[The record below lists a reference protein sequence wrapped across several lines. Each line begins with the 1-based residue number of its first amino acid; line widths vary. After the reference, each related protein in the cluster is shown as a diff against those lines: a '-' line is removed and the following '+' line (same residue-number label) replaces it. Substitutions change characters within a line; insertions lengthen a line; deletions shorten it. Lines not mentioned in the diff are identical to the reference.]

1 MNTPRRF
8 HPCIRAALLLTVAA
22 GAGSLLIGSAQ
33 AATLCATNRAA
44 ISYFPGGAPAQVP
57 ASARLIPCR
66 YDTGFGAMEPSFAFG
81 RDGRILAAAWHTQLG
96 TPGGVPPYDQV
107 IRSSPHYTSWLDVSP
122 GGAKKHP
129 QSLDPQLLVDRR
141 TGRVFSVDFLSDA
154 QPACSTI
161 SWSDNEGNSWTT
173 SPLACGGFD
182 GESIG
187 VGPPPR
193 GSSKPFGYP
202 DVVYYCTGTTP
213 TSAPPTTTPECSK
226 SLDGGALFTATG
238 APPYPAFS
246 PNQDTFDPWG
256 GDPLVGPDGTLY
268 VPKRF
273 DRQPWIATSHDEGLT
288 WKDQQVATN
297 GSGGEANRGTLDSR
311 GDVFYAWV
319 DGKHHEPFLAYSRD
333 DGRTWS
339 KPIALAPPGV
349 REGALPRPAAD
360 PRHPGRVAV
369 AWLGTRNA
377 GGHAPFYAYCDVLLQ
392 PCTDANYARASWNGY
407 LTEIQNVFAGRPVL
421 RTATVNPPNRPLFTG
436 GCSADG
442 GCKANLDFIHAQ
454 FGPDGS
460 AWGIFVDDCA
470 WKRQFT
476 PLLNQSAARCG
487 DGVGEGVFSR
497 LVPASR
503 ASRIAPALPCRS
515 TRQFHLALHQTRGA
529 RVTRAQIFVAGAA
542 RTVSTGR
549 ALKSVVL
556 RHLASGTSAVRVLE
570 TLSNRSQVDYS
581 QMLRGCVA
589 RIAHRLARPPN
600 ATI

>member
-1 MNTPRRF
+1 MTDPKPTTSARLGVLV
-8 HPCIRAALLLTVAA
+8 IAVGLVMALL
-22 GAGSLLIGSAQ
+22 GASAQ
-33 AATLCATNRAA
+33 AATLCATNRPAV
-44 ISYFPGGAPAQVP
+44 SYFPGGAPATVP
-57 ASARLIPCR
+57 ANAGLLPCR
-66 YDTGFGAMEPSFAFG
+66 YDTGFGALEPSFAFG
-81 RDGRILAAAWHTQLG
+81 QDGRLLLAAWHTRLG

-107 IRSSPHYTSWLDVSP
+107 IRSNSTYTGWLDVSP
-122 GGAKKHP
+122 AGAKKHP
-129 QSLDPQLLVDRR
+129 QSLDPQLLVDHR
-141 TGRVFSVDFLSDA
+141 TGRLFSVDFLSDA

-161 SWSDNEGNSWTT
+161 SWSDNEGNTWTT

-193 GSSKPFGYP
+193 GGSKPFGYR

-238 APPYPAFS
+238 APPYQPFT

-273 DRQPWIATSHDEGLT
+273 DGQPWIAVSHDEGLT
-288 WKDQQVATN
+288 WQDAQVANN
-297 GSGGEANRGTLDSR
+297 GSGGEANRGALDSR

-319 DGKHHEPFLAYSRD
+319 DGQRHEPFLAYSRD

-360 PRHPGRVAV
+360 PAHPGRVAV
-369 AWLGTRNA
+369 AWLGTTNA
-377 GGHAPFYAYCDVLLQ
+377 GGHNPFYAYCDVLLQ
-392 PCTDANYARASWNGY
+392 PCTDAHYAQARWNGY
-407 LTEIQNVFAGRPVL
+407 LTEIPNVFARRPVL
-421 RTATVNPPNRPLFTG
+421 RTASVNPADRPLFTG

-442 GCKANLDFIHAQ
+442 ACKANLDFIHAQ
-454 FGPDGS
+454 FGPDGT

-470 WKRQFT
+470 WRRQFS
-476 PLLNQSAARCG
+476 PLFNASANRCA
-487 DGVGEGVFSR
+487 DGVGEGVFAR

-503 ASRIAPALPCRS
+503 ARRVAPALPCHS
-515 TRQFHLALHQTRGA
+515 TRRFDLPLRQTHA
-529 RVTRAQIFVAGAA
+529 TRVTRAQIFVAGALA
-542 RTVSTGR
+542 RTISGHT
-549 ALKSVVL
+549 LKSIAV
-556 RHLASGTSAVRVLE
+556 RHLASGVSAIRILE
-570 TLSNRSQVDYS
+570 TLSDGSQIDYS
-581 QMLRGCVA
+581 QMLRGCGA
-589 RIAHRLARPPN
+589 A
-600 ATI
+600 